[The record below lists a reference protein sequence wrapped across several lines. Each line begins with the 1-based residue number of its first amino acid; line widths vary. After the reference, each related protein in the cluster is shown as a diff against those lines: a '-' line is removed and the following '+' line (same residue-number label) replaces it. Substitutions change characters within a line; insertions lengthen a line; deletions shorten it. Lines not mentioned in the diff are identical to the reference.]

1 MLRVDAVKI
10 HFPHFS
16 GDYDLRVP
24 HGDFVAVIG
33 PSGGGKTS
41 FFNALSGFVP
51 IHQGSVS
58 FDGFDF
64 THLEPAA
71 RPCATLFQDHNL
83 LPHLTARANV
93 GLGLAPSLNLNAA
106 QWQKADAALAEV
118 GLADRGSHYP
128 DALSGGQR
136 QRVALAR
143 ALVRHKP
150 LLILDEPFGALDPG
164 LRKDMI
170 RLVDRLR
177 RAQNL
182 TVLMSLHTPEDAIAI
197 ADRMIF
203 IAEGRIQMND
213 APERVL
219 SSDAPAIKR
228 FLGR

>member
-1 MLRVDAVKI
+1 MLRVDAVDVR
-10 HFPHFS
+10 FSQFS
-16 GDYDLRVP
+16 GHYDITIPR
-24 HGDFVAVIG
+24 GDFVAVIG

-51 IHQGSVS
+51 IEKGSLT
-58 FDGFDF
+58 FDDVNF

-83 LPHLTARANV
+83 LPHLTARANI
-93 GLGLAPSLNLNAA
+93 GLGIVPSLNLNRA
-106 QWQKADAALAEV
+106 QWAGVDAALAEV
-118 GLADRGSHYP
+118 GLADRGADYP

-150 LLILDEPFGALDPG
+150 ILILDEPFGALDPG

-177 RAQNL
+177 HAQNL
-182 TVLMSLHTPEDAIAI
+182 TVLMSLHTPEDAIGLV
-197 ADRMIF
+197 DRMIF
-203 IAEGRIQMND
+203 IADGRILMND
-213 APERVL
+213 APEQVL
-219 SSDAPAIKR
+219 RSDAPAIKR